1 MKSTNW
7 LFAAMAMMLIW
18 AGSAMAQPELSA
30 EQTFKLQEVEAQA
43 SVAKSG
49 NWGIAMGAGLGAC
62 LTIIGA
68 GFGISQIAG
77 KAVES
82 MARQPEVAGN
92 INGAMIISAALIE
105 GVTFFSLI
113 VCILILVLI

>member
-1 MKSTNW
+1 MKWMNGI
-7 LFAAMAMMLIW
+7 LAAFVVLAICAGPGVVFA
-18 AGSAMAQPELSA
+18 
-30 EQTFKLQEVEAQA
+30 QETPVAAAPAVA
-43 SVAKSG
+43 SGDS
-49 NWGIAMGAGLGAC
+49 WGYGAGLGAG
-62 LTIIGA
+62 LTIVGA

-92 INGAMIISAALIE
+92 IQGAMIISAALIE

-113 VCILILVLI
+113 VCILIVFFK